1 VSDEGPF
8 FERLSEIWTGIAQEE
23 LNGVFQAW
31 MRQILD
37 YLFIS

>member
-1 VSDEGPF
+1 
-8 FERLSEIWTGIAQEE
+8 

-37 YLFIS
+37 YLFISWGSALQLRHLMKC